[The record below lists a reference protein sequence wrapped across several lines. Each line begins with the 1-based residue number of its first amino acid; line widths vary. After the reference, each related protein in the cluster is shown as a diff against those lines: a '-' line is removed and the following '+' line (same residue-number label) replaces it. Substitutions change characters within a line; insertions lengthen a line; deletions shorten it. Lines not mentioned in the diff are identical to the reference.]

1 MEAIMTSR
9 RAHVLAAVFCI
20 LLPVLPLP
28 AAEPPDNGIAVG
40 RAKVFDN
47 RTLTLL
53 LDSLNDSLSRL
64 QVIDQGQLAK
74 SLALL
79 QGYSSTANA
88 TSFSLSTLPLPAV
101 KTTLQANAAGNL
113 VPNQQTSDQAAFTP
127 SAPKLPDALAAP
139 KFEPQFGTSANDL
152 LNDQV
157 NLTYQ
162 IFNLRM
168 LLERSLSDRL
178 WQPGNG
184 GQEGARLQAVLG
196 FPISLNPPREA
207 RDLAAEVEVTLTPAN
222 GTGKFELVALMPQEK
237 TYNTAALSSRSN
249 AFGGSAVVNVLSLGF
264 SAQASS
270 QTLYVYRDTDTV
282 AFQRSGA
289 GENGITFGWQFRPVL
304 GRRSVSPGMRQMF
317 AVIALPAEDQLD
329 SKVPFVVTA
338 SITTRWRFFDGKT
351 ITTSA
356 AAGRWPPT
364 AWFRKLPPDGQKLS
378 YPVTVVPT
386 APTQG
391 SLAATVSSVR
401 WIPGDDKTA
410 VVLVTGSNFFPG
422 TEVSIGGTL
431 LTEANGGLALKSD
444 QAMQLKAPLAALA
457 RGSGVING
465 RYGPSA
471 PLQMMDWPR
480 VINGPD
486 SPSTP
491 LRMKAPPPIFI
502 CDLNLVPVGDQFF
515 RLTLKIA
522 YDIQCQSP
530 LRLQDLP
537 ENDPPILLI
546 NGSASLLPFRLSQE
560 GDKNP
565 TVVLKTTIPASPSP
579 KDSIVTVTFPFMGD
593 GWSPSF
599 AIYDPCAVHLT
610 RLGGDKNTIL
620 LVSGGPKCGVSKR
633 VLLDQLYEPKNAGD
647 PLRFEVDSATLAKYK
662 KLVVYAVDGA
672 GVAID
677 TSILDIPPA
686 TAPPADPKLDVKE
699 PPQIAQFEG
708 RGVTYTGTNLKT
720 IKSAELNGHVLP
732 VSAKDDKTLT
742 VFLTRAA
749 TSKPGLDGILLRTA
763 DGTIAEA
770 PVLITPAPGGAGTNK

>member
-1 MEAIMTSR
+1 MTSR
-9 RAHVLAAVFCI
+9 RARVLAAVFCI
-20 LLPVLPLP
+20 LLPVLPLA

-40 RAKVFDN
+40 RAKIFDN

-79 QGYSSTANA
+79 QAYSSTANA

-113 VPNQQTSDQAAFTP
+113 VPSQQTSEQAAFTP

-184 GQEGARLQAVLG
+184 GQAGARLQAVLG

-207 RDLAAEVEVTLTPAN
+207 RDLAAEVEVTLSPSGGA
-222 GTGKFELVALMPQEK
+222 GKLELVALMPQEK

-282 AFQRSGA
+282 AFQRSAA

-317 AVIALPAEDQLD
+317 AVIALPAEDQLG
-329 SKVPFVVTA
+329 SKVPFVVNA

-356 AAGRWPPT
+356 AAGRWPPA
-364 AWFRKLPPDGQKLS
+364 AWFRKLPPKGEELK

-386 APTQG
+386 APTQK
-391 SLAATVSSVR
+391 SLAAEVSSVR
-401 WIPGDDKTA
+401 WIPGDDKSA

-444 QAMQLKAPLAALA
+444 QAMQLTVPLAALA

-465 RYGPSA
+465 RYGPST
-471 PLQMMDWPR
+471 PLQLPPQIADR
-480 VINGPD
+480 PD
-486 SPSTP
+486 
-491 LRMKAPPPIFI
+491 IFI
-502 CDLNLVPVGDQFF
+502 CDVELHPVGEQFF
-515 RLTLKIA
+515 RLILKLGHEL
-522 YDIQCQSP
+522 YCEDP
-530 LRLQDLP
+530 LSLGDLP
-537 ENDPPILLI
+537 EDDPPILLI
-546 NGSASLLPFRLSQE
+546 NGIASLFSYRLYE
-560 GDKNP
+560 KGD
-565 TVVLKTTIPASPSP
+565 TDLVLETTIPASPDP
-579 KDSIVTVTFPFMGD
+579 KNSIATVTFPFMGR

-599 AIYDPCAVHLT
+599 AIYDPCAFHLT
-610 RLGGDKNTIL
+610 RLGGDQKTTL
-620 LVSGGPKCGVSKR
+620 LISGGRRCGVTKR
-633 VLLDQLYEPKNAGD
+633 VLLDKLYEFKNADD
-647 PLRFEVDSATLAKYK
+647 PLQFDVDSTTLGKYK
-662 KLVVYAVDGA
+662 KLAVSVVDGA
-672 GVAID
+672 GVTLRTA
-677 TSILDIPPA
+677 TLDIPPA
-686 TAPPADPKLDVKE
+686 TAPAADPKLDVKE
-699 PPQIAQFEG
+699 PPRIAQYEG

-732 VSAKDDKTLT
+732 VSATDDKTLT

-749 TSKPGLDGILLRTA
+749 TAKPGLDGILLRTA
-763 DGTIAEA
+763 DGTIIEA